1 MNREMKPRREAVKE
15 PPPDACHAAAEHAA
29 PEHAGARGS
38 DSSLSLAGGH
48 CLAIDAGARVLQITR
63 ANGSAAL
70 TIRITESGPVL
81 EFHESLQIRAAGI
94 VGIEGQRVHIC
105 GREGL
110 LLESGRDASIAV
122 AGELR
127 SEAEAHSIRARLGDV
142 EVKANDDVRLR
153 AERIRLN
160 C

>member
-1 MNREMKPRREAVKE
+1 
-15 PPPDACHAAAEHAA
+15 
-29 PEHAGARGS
+29 
-38 DSSLSLAGGH
+38 LLT
-48 CLAIDAGARVLQITR
+48 ITR
-63 ANGSAAL
+63 ANGSPAL
-70 TIRITESGPVL
+70 LIRITESGPVL
-81 EFHESLQIRAAGI
+81 EFQGSLQIRAEGI
-94 VGIEGQRVHIC
+94 VGIEGQRVGIV
-105 GREGL
+105 GREGVAI
-110 LLESGRDASIAV
+110 ESGGDACIRV